1 MGQLHYGDNRSFQF
15 DDHTLS
21 HLRTVIL
28 GKFNLQESI
37 VFSWMDGTKQH
48 SLWLHPSIPLYFEF
62 DAPFLPEIDREWVD
76 RLLTDANSPTG
87 LRIDLSARPSEGDDA
102 D

>member
-1 MGQLHYGDNRSFQF
+1 MGKLHYGDNRSFEF
-15 DDHTLS
+15 DDNTLS

-37 VFSWMDGTKQH
+37 VFSWMDGAGQH

-62 DAPFLPEIDREWVD
+62 DAHRLPEINREWVE
-76 RLLTDANSPTG
+76 RLLADANSPTG
-87 LRIDLSARPSEGDDA
+87 LRIDLASGPDKGPA
-102 D
+102 